1 MQRYDKPRPEL
12 SRSCLPLPQ
21 VSRQPPIDA
30 IIREFCSKSAGQKP
44 TGGMQP
50 VQRVKKGE
58 AQVDLESVDFPVLA
72 WLKSQ
77 TIRLADNPDALH
89 LPYTEKFG
97 EDFYTIYE
105 EDISVINAAYN
116 TKSGDNDAVLYEGM
130 LGKADEKHSVIYPGL
145 NSCIGVTVTDSR
157 TADMTAAHFAV
168 PTNSKSLATYKENL
182 EQLLTTMRAIEVEYC
197 RVTVSSDAATK
208 LDNHVEDIAAWNREG
223 MYGVDNADVK
233 VVIDGLKELEAYPN
247 KRIDSRDGSSDES
260 TKAKYGTNY
269 IHSVKDK
276 KMPFPPLFIG
286 MGSPRVSIKYS
297 PMDESLPEESKSFH
311 ITSDT
316 YRAIATIA
324 EDCNIE
330 EVIVQQDLIPVFKQ
344 NIPYHS
350 LEQLKAVLQSVKG
363 VRSYAA
369 TRIAEYI
376 YDAYVE

>member
-12 SRSCLPLPQ
+12 SRSCVSLPR
-21 VSRQPPIDA
+21 VSRQPPVDA

-89 LPYTEKFG
+89 LPHTEKFG
-97 EDFYTIYE
+97 EDFYTMDE
-105 EDISVINAAYN
+105 EDIQGILAAYSA
-116 TKSGDNDAVLYEGM
+116 KSGDNDAVLYEGM

-145 NSCIGVTVTDSR
+145 ISCIGVTVTDSR

-168 PTNSKSLATYKENL
+168 PTNSKSLATYRKNL
-182 EQLLTTMRAIEVEYC
+182 EQLITTMHAIGTAYC
-197 RVTVSSDAATK
+197 WVTVSSDAATK
-208 LDNHVEDIAAWNREG
+208 LDNHVKDIAACNRDG
-223 MYGVDNADVK
+223 MYGAGNADVK

-247 KRIDSRDGSSDES
+247 KRIDSREGSSDES
-260 TKAKYGTNY
+260 TKAKYGTAY
-269 IHSVKDK
+269 IHSVKEK
-276 KMPFPPLFIG
+276 KQSFPPLFMG
-286 MGSPRVSIKYS
+286 MESPRVSIKYS
-297 PMDESLPEESKSFH
+297 PMDESLPEESKSLH

-330 EVIVQQDLIPVFKQ
+330 EAIVQQDLIPVFTR
-344 NIPYHS
+344 NLPYHS
-350 LEQLKAVLQSVKG
+350 LEQLKTVLQSVKG

-369 TRIAEYI
+369 TRMAEYI